1 VLEFLRLLGFVVK
14 VVGLRV
20 EIFVLLMIVSRGK
33 KSPGFLVLGFDAKV
47 DDIREQ

>member
-20 EIFVLLMIVSRGK
+20 EAFVLLMIDSRGK
-33 KSPGFLVLGFDAKV
+33 ESSGFFGSGF
-47 DDIREQ
+47 